1 MSQFNQAVET
11 EFCLTAETTMLQLTH
26 VCRKKKLP
34 KLKKTQQCGKN
45 TSIIVFYTFYVRLA
59 KN

>member
-26 VCRKKKLP
+26 VCRKKKIA
-34 KLKKTQQCGKN
+34 KTQEN
-45 TSIIVFYTFYVRLA
+45 TAMWKEHEHNCFLYILCSLG
-59 KN
+59 